1 MVEDIFLNSIFCVSE
16 ATSTT
21 KLTCSSKGNQSVSL
35 ETRCDAGGRILR
47 LELDQQFSIFPC
59 RKSLKNYG
67 SFQNDVWVSNGCGAT
82 FIAIVEGI
90 ISFLIHSKCFE
101 NIKSLNLCFWY

>member
-1 MVEDIFLNSIFCVSE
+1 MGEDIFLSSIFCVSE

-21 KLTCSSKGNQSVSL
+21 KLTCSSNGNQSDSF

-47 LELDQQFSIFPC
+47 LELDQQFSTSPC

-67 SFQNDVWVSNGCGAT
+67 SFQNDVWVSNGCGAA

-90 ISFLIHSKCFE
+90 ISLFIHLKCF
-101 NIKSLNLCFWY
+101 

>member
-1 MVEDIFLNSIFCVSE
+1 MIFSSFFCFSE
-16 ATSTT
+16 ATSPT
-21 KLTCSSKGNQSVSL
+21 KLTCLSNGNQSVPL

-47 LELDQQFSIFPC
+47 LQLDQQFSILPC

-90 ISFLIHSKCFE
+90 ISLFIH
-101 NIKSLNLCFWY
+101 L